1 MVLAAA
7 RLFTPVLRRSLLP
20 VTCSV
25 RKVGGST
32 QLRAEQLGLR
42 SDQALWLAL
51 QVTHW
56 ASIAGVLAVPG
67 ILKRGQYC
75 GEKGKGKIQS
85 PASYRTLTGQ
95 ASGFV
100 WLRFRSTPIPQIC
113 RGPHKSSWWLAG
125 SSWALRSNAALVP
138 ASG

>member
-100 WLRFRSTPIPQIC
+100 WLRFPEHADPTDLPRTSQVIM
-113 RGPHKSSWWLAG
+113 
-125 SSWALRSNAALVP
+125 VV
-138 ASG
+138 SGLQLGLKE